1 VALAGGLAL
10 AIGLGAACAPAPRQR
25 PIKVG
30 TVDTGAGSLEATRR
44 QLEGTWELTGLE
56 TYPAGGQKV
65 VHKASAVL
73 TYDEYGNLTIMGRIE
88 QEGATAGAAAPLLSF
103 KGRAVI
109 DAEKH
114 QLRLMDAQ
122 GPEKALPA
130 EVSPDL
136 LRRYEFEG
144 DMLKLSTVDGSGQP
158 TATATWKKRDR

>member
-1 VALAGGLAL
+1 MALLGGLAL
-10 AIGLGAACAPAPRQR
+10 AIGLGAACAPAARQR

-56 TYPAGGQKV
+56 TYPAGGEKV
-65 VHKASAVL
+65 VHKATAVL
-73 TYDEYGNLTIMGRIE
+73 TYDAYGNLTIMGRIAE
-88 QEGATAGAAAPLLSF
+88 EGATAGAGAPLLSF

-109 DAEKH
+109 DPEKH

-144 DMLKLSTVDGSGQP
+144 DVLKLSTIDASGQP
-158 TATATWKKRDR
+158 TATASWKKRAR

>member
-10 AIGLGAACAPAPRQR
+10 AIGLGAACAPAARQR

-30 TVDTGAGSLEATRR
+30 TVETGAGSLEATRR

-56 TYPAGGQKV
+56 TYPAGGEKV
-65 VHKASAVL
+65 VHKATAVL
-73 TYDEYGNLTIMGRIE
+73 TYDAYGNLTIMGRIAE
-88 QEGATAGAAAPLLSF
+88 EGATAGAGAPLLSF

-109 DAEKH
+109 DPEKH

-144 DMLKLSTVDGSGQP
+144 DVLSLSTIDASGQP
-158 TATATWKKRDR
+158 TATASWKKRAR